1 MRPEIEALSRLA
13 EVADELE
20 VGLADLAE
28 GLEGEAKDKAARLK
42 DMTDGLADSLTAVY
56 LELAKLEVAR
66 ERPRSASAG
75 SDE

>member
-75 SDE
+75 ADE